1 MTMTAQRKPRGA
13 LLQVALDFL
22 ELSRALT
29 VAEAAAAGGA
39 DILEAGTPLIKSEG
53 LDAVRELRAR
63 FPHMRIVADM
73 KTMDTGRIEMEA
85 AAKAGANAAVVM
97 GAASGATI
105 RECVE
110 AGRNYGVAVGVDLL
124 GVADPVGLAR
134 DCEEWGADHLHVHTP
149 IDEQMRGADPF
160 DRLRQL
166 REAVSLPLAA
176 AGGINS
182 ETAADAVAAGAD
194 IVIVG
199 GAISKSADPRQ
210 ATEDIKRAITT
221 GEKIPTTLYRR
232 VGLEQVREIL
242 LQVSTANASDGGHR
256 LPPLAG
262 IRPVMPG
269 LKLVG
274 PAVTVR
280 TYPGDWAKPVEAI
293 DQAAPGDV
301 IAIDAGGVPPAVWG
315 ELATHSAAGKD
326 LAGVVIDGA
335 IRDTAEIREL
345 RFPAF
350 ARHITPQALEP
361 KGLGE
366 IGVPVRISGQL
377 VEPGDWLLGDDD
389 GVVLLPR
396 NRVVELTNRAMDC
409 LERENRIRQEI
420 LEGKTT
426 LAQVMELLR
435 WEKPK

>member
-1 MTMTAQRKPRGA
+1 MTTSRESAGP

-22 ELSRALT
+22 ELSRALK
-29 VAEAAAAGGA
+29 VAEAAVAGGA

-63 FPHMRIVADM
+63 FPRMRLVADM
-73 KTMDTGRIEMEA
+73 KTMDAGRIEMEA

-97 GAASGATI
+97 GAASEATI
-105 RECVE
+105 QECIE
-110 AGRNYGVAVGVDLL
+110 AGRNYGVSVGVDLL
-124 GVADPVGLAR
+124 GVEDIVALAR
-134 DCEEWGADHLHVHTP
+134 RCEELGADHLDIHTP

-160 DRLRQL
+160 ERLRLVRQ
-166 REAVSLPLAA
+166 AVSLPLAA

-210 ATEDIKRAITT
+210 ATEEIKRAITT
-221 GEKIPTTLYRR
+221 GERIPTTLYRR
-232 VGLEQVREIL
+232 AGLDRVREVL
-242 LQVSTANASDGGHR
+242 LGVSSANASDGGHR
-256 LPPLAG
+256 LPPLEG
-262 IRPVMPG
+262 IRPVAPG

-274 PAVTVR
+274 PAFTVR

-293 DQAAPGDV
+293 DEAAPGDV
-301 IAIDAGGVPPAVWG
+301 IVIDAGGVPPAVWG
-315 ELATHSAAGKD
+315 ELATQSAVGKG

-335 IRDTAEIREL
+335 IRDAAEIREL
-345 RFPAF
+345 KFPAF
-350 ARHITPQALEP
+350 ARHISPQAGEP

-366 IGVPVRISGQL
+366 IGVPVRVAGQR

-389 GVVLLPR
+389 GVLVLPG
-396 NRVVELTNRAMDC
+396 NRVVELANRAMDC

>member
-1 MTMTAQRKPRGA
+1 MTTPREPAGP

-22 ELSRALT
+22 ELSRALK
-29 VAEAAAAGGA
+29 VAEAAVAGGA

-53 LDAVRELRAR
+53 LDAVRQLRAR
-63 FPHMRIVADM
+63 FPRMRLVADM
-73 KTMDTGRIEMEA
+73 KTMDAGRIEMEA

-97 GAASGATI
+97 GAASEATI
-105 RECVE
+105 QECIE
-110 AGRNYGVAVGVDLL
+110 AGRNYGVSVGVDLL
-124 GVADPVGLAR
+124 GVEDIVALAR
-134 DCEEWGADHLHVHTP
+134 RCEELGADHLDIHTP

-160 DRLRQL
+160 ERLRLVRQ
-166 REAVSLPLAA
+166 AVSLPLAA

-182 ETAADAVAAGAD
+182 ETAAEAVAAGAD

-210 ATEDIKRAITT
+210 ATEEIKRAITT
-221 GEKIPTTLYRR
+221 GERIPTTLYRR
-232 VGLEQVREIL
+232 AGLDRVREVL
-242 LQVSTANASDGGHR
+242 LGVSSANVSDGGHR
-256 LPPLAG
+256 LPPLEG
-262 IRPVMPG
+262 IRSVAPG

-274 PAVTVR
+274 PAFTVR

-293 DQAAPGDV
+293 DEAAPGDV
-301 IAIDAGGVPPAVWG
+301 IVIDAGGAPPALWG
-315 ELATHSAAGKD
+315 ELATQSAVGKG
-326 LAGVVIDGA
+326 LAGVVIEGA
-335 IRDTAEIREL
+335 IRDTAEIRGL
-345 RFPAF
+345 KFPAF
-350 ARHITPQALEP
+350 ARHISPQAGEP

-366 IGVPVRISGQL
+366 IGVPIRVAGQR
-377 VEPGDWLLGDDD
+377 VEAGDWLLGDDD
-389 GVVLLPR
+389 GVVVLPG
-396 NRVVELTNRAMDC
+396 NRVVELANRAMDC

>member
-1 MTMTAQRKPRGA
+1 MGGVERASGP

-22 ELSRALT
+22 ELNRALK
-29 VAEAAAAGGA
+29 VAEAAVEGGA

-53 LDAVRELRAR
+53 LDAVRALRAR
-63 FPHMRIVADM
+63 FPRMRIVADM
-73 KTMDTGRIEMEA
+73 KTMDAGRVEMEA
-85 AAKAGANAAVVM
+85 AAKAGADVAVVM
-97 GAASGATI
+97 GAASEATI

-110 AGRNYGVAVGVDLL
+110 AGRNYGISVAVDLL
-124 GVADPVGLAR
+124 GVEDAVEVAR
-134 DCEEWGADHLHVHTP
+134 RCERLGVDFLDVHTP

-160 DRLRQL
+160 ERLRQV
-166 REAVSLPLAA
+166 RQAVSLPLAA

-182 ETAADAVAAGAD
+182 ETAAEAAAAGAD

-199 GAISKSADPRQ
+199 GAITKSADPAR
-210 ATEDIKRAITT
+210 ATREIKRAITT

-232 VGLEQVREIL
+232 VGLEKVREVL
-242 LQVSTANASDGGHR
+242 LQVSSANASDGGHR
-256 LPPLAG
+256 LPPIQGLRSLA
-262 IRPVMPG
+262 PG

-293 DQAAPGDV
+293 DEAAPGDV
-301 IAIDAGGVPPAVWG
+301 IVIDAGGVPPAVWG
-315 ELATHSAAGKD
+315 ELATHSAVGKG

-335 IRDTAEIREL
+335 IRDTAEIREMK
-345 RFPAF
+345 FPTF
-350 ARHITPQALEP
+350 ARHVTPQAGEP

-366 IGVPVRISGQL
+366 VGVAVRVGGQV

-389 GVVLLPR
+389 GLVVLPR
-396 NRVVELTNRAMDC
+396 ARVVELANRAMDC

-420 LEGKTT
+420 VEGKTT

-435 WEKPK
+435 WEKKK

>member
-1 MTMTAQRKPRGA
+1 MTTPRESAGPR
-13 LLQVALDFL
+13 LQVALDFL
-22 ELSRALT
+22 ELSRALK
-29 VAEAAAAGGA
+29 VAEAAVAGGA

-53 LDAVRELRAR
+53 LDAVRQLRAR
-63 FPHMRIVADM
+63 FPRMRLVADM
-73 KTMDTGRIEMEA
+73 KTMDAGRIEMEA
-85 AAKAGANAAVVM
+85 AAKAGANVAVVM
-97 GAASGATI
+97 GAASEATI
-105 RECVE
+105 QECIE
-110 AGRNYGVAVGVDLL
+110 AGRNYGVSVGVDLL
-124 GVADPVGLAR
+124 GVEDIVTLAR
-134 DCEEWGADHLHVHTP
+134 RCEELGADHLDIHTP

-160 DRLRQL
+160 ERLRLVRQ
-166 REAVSLPLAA
+166 AVSLPLAA

-182 ETAADAVAAGAD
+182 ETAAEAVAAGAD

-210 ATEDIKRAITT
+210 ATEEIKRAITT

-232 VGLEQVREIL
+232 VGLDRVREVL
-242 LQVSTANASDGGHR
+242 LGVSSANASDGGHR
-256 LPPLAG
+256 LPPLEG
-262 IRPVMPG
+262 IRPVAPG

-274 PAVTVR
+274 PAFTVR

-293 DQAAPGDV
+293 DEAAPGDV
-301 IAIDAGGVPPAVWG
+301 IVIDAGGVPPAVWG
-315 ELATHSAAGKD
+315 ELATHSAVGRG

-345 RFPAF
+345 EFPAF
-350 ARHITPQALEP
+350 ARHIGPQAGEP

-366 IGVPVRISGQL
+366 IGVPVRVAGQR

-389 GVVLLPR
+389 GVVVLPG
-396 NRVVELTNRAMDC
+396 NRVVELANRAMDC

>member
-1 MTMTAQRKPRGA
+1 MTPKKERSGAQ
-13 LLQVALDFL
+13 LQVALDFL
-22 ELSRALT
+22 ELTRALR
-29 VAEAAAAGGA
+29 VAEAAVAAGA

-63 FPHMRIVADM
+63 FPKVRIVADM
-73 KTMDTGRIEMEA
+73 KTMDAGRIEMEA
-85 AAKAGANAAVVM
+85 AAKAGANVAVVL
-97 GAASGATI
+97 GAASEATI
-105 RECVE
+105 KECIE
-110 AGRNYGVAVGVDLL
+110 AGRNYGIAVGVDLL
-124 GVADPVGLAR
+124 GVEDFISRAR
-134 DCEEWGADHLHVHTP
+134 QCEQWGADHLDVHTA

-166 REAVSLPLAA
+166 RPAVGLPLAA

-182 ETAADAVAAGAD
+182 ETAAEAVAAGAD

-199 GAISKSADPRQ
+199 GAISKSADPGR
-210 ATEDIKRAITT
+210 ATEEVKRAITT

-232 VGLEQVREIL
+232 ATLEQVREVL

-256 LPPLAG
+256 LPALEG
-262 IRPVMPG
+262 LRPVAPG

-293 DQAAPGDV
+293 DEAAAGDV
-301 IAIDAGGVPPAVWG
+301 IVIDAGGVPPAVWG
-315 ELATHSAAGKD
+315 ELATHSAVGKG
-326 LAGVVIDGA
+326 LGGVVIDGA

-345 RFPAF
+345 KFPAF
-350 ARHITPQALEP
+350 ARHITPQAYEP

-366 IGVPVRISGQL
+366 IGVAVRVAGQV

-389 GVVLLPR
+389 GVIVLPR
-396 NRVVELTNRAMDC
+396 SRVVELANRAMDC
-409 LERENRIRQEI
+409 LEKENRIRQEI

>member
-1 MTMTAQRKPRGA
+1 MTTSRESAGP

-22 ELSRALT
+22 ELSRALK
-29 VAEAAAAGGA
+29 VAEAAVAGGA

-63 FPHMRIVADM
+63 FPRMRLVADM
-73 KTMDTGRIEMEA
+73 KTMDAGRIEMEA
-85 AAKAGANAAVVM
+85 AAKAGANVAVVM
-97 GAASGATI
+97 GAASEATI
-105 RECVE
+105 QECIE
-110 AGRNYGVAVGVDLL
+110 AGRNYGVSVGVDLL
-124 GVADPVGLAR
+124 GVEDIVALAR
-134 DCEEWGADHLHVHTP
+134 RCEELGADHLDIHTP

-160 DRLRQL
+160 ERLRLVRQ
-166 REAVSLPLAA
+166 AVSLPLAA

-182 ETAADAVAAGAD
+182 ETAAEAVAAGAD

-210 ATEDIKRAITT
+210 ATEEIKRAITT

-232 VGLEQVREIL
+232 AGLDRVREVL
-242 LQVSTANASDGGHR
+242 LGVSSANASDGGHR
-256 LPPLAG
+256 LPPLEG
-262 IRPVMPG
+262 IRPVAPG

-274 PAVTVR
+274 PAFTVR

-293 DQAAPGDV
+293 DEAAPGDV
-301 IAIDAGGVPPAVWG
+301 IVIDAGGVPPAVWG
-315 ELATHSAAGKD
+315 ELATQSAVGKG

-335 IRDTAEIREL
+335 IRDAAEIRGL
-345 RFPAF
+345 KFPAF
-350 ARHITPQALEP
+350 ARHISPQAGEP

-366 IGVPVRISGQL
+366 IGVPVRVAGQR

-389 GVVLLPR
+389 GVVVLPG
-396 NRVVELTNRAMDC
+396 NRVVELANRAMDC

>member
-1 MTMTAQRKPRGA
+1 MTASRGSA
-13 LLQVALDFL
+13 GPLLQVALDFL
-22 ELSRALT
+22 ELSRALK
-29 VAEAAAAGGA
+29 VAEAAVAGGA

-63 FPHMRIVADM
+63 FPRMRLVADM
-73 KTMDTGRIEMEA
+73 KTMDAGRIEMEA

-97 GAASGATI
+97 GAASEATI
-105 RECVE
+105 QECIE
-110 AGRNYGVAVGVDLL
+110 AGRNYGVSVGVDLL
-124 GVADPVGLAR
+124 GVEDIVALAR
-134 DCEEWGADHLHVHTP
+134 RCEELGADHLDIHTP

-160 DRLRQL
+160 ERLRLVRQ
-166 REAVSLPLAA
+166 AVSLPLAA

-182 ETAADAVAAGAD
+182 ETAAEAVAAGAD

-210 ATEDIKRAITT
+210 ATEEIKRAITT

-232 VGLEQVREIL
+232 AGLDRVREVL
-242 LQVSTANASDGGHR
+242 LGVSSANASDGGHR
-256 LPPLAG
+256 LPPLEG
-262 IRPVMPG
+262 IRPVAPG

-274 PAVTVR
+274 PAFTVR

-293 DQAAPGDV
+293 DEAAPGDV
-301 IAIDAGGVPPAVWG
+301 IVIDAGGVPPAVWG
-315 ELATHSAAGKD
+315 ELATQSAVGKG

-335 IRDTAEIREL
+335 IRDAAEIRGL
-345 RFPAF
+345 KFPAF
-350 ARHITPQALEP
+350 ARHISPQAGEP

-366 IGVPVRISGQL
+366 IGVPVRVAGQR

-389 GVVLLPR
+389 GVVVLPG
-396 NRVVELTNRAMDC
+396 NRVVELANRAMDC